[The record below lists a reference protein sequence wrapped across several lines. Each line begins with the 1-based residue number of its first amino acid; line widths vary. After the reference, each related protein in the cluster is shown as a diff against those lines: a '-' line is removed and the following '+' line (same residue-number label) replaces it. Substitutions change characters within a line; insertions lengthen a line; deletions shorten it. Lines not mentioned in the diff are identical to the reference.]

1 MLTHLHIS
9 DFTLVDTLDLE
20 LENGLTTITG
30 ETGAGKSIML
40 DALALALG
48 DRTDAEKVR
57 AGCKKADIHASF
69 DISKHKHARKWLE
82 QHELNE
88 GDECILRRAVT
99 TEGRS
104 RAFIN
109 GQTVTLSQLRAL
121 GEMLIDLHRQHE
133 HQSLLN
139 SKNHQRLLDA
149 FGGLKPLA
157 RQVKQAFHQW
167 HAIHYRLNSIK
178 NQNEELNA
186 RFQLLSYQVEELDQL
201 SLEAGELEK
210 LEQEQRVLAN
220 METLNTQC
228 AQLNAL
234 CHNEQGLEDQLRQS
248 VQLLSSLQQKP
259 AGLNEAE
266 SLLNNALIYV
276 QEAQSE
282 VDRFLDNQEQDG
294 ERLAEVEQRL
304 SAVYEIA
311 RKHRIGPE
319 ELQGLHHN
327 LSAELAQMQSGDEQ
341 IEKLET
347 EQTEALR
354 AYQELAQDLS
364 KQREF
369 ASARLSKAV
378 NRKLAQLDMGHATLS
393 IALNKPPQQ
402 QPSDSGDEHAEFMIC
417 TNPGQPAKP
426 LIKIASGGELS
437 RVSLAIQVVTA
448 QKTTTPT
455 LVFDEVDV
463 GIGGTTGDEVG
474 KLLRELGS
482 NAQVLCVTHLA
493 QVACKGHQHMH
504 VSKAVSRKMTSS
516 KIQVLDEQEKV
527 LEIAR
532 MMGGSVESES
542 SLAHAREMLAAGA

>member
-9 DFTLVDTLDLE
+9 DFTLVDRLDLE

-30 ETGAGKSIML
+30 ETGAGKSVML

-57 AGCKKADIHASF
+57 AGCNKADIHASF
-69 DISKHKHARKWLE
+69 DISQHKHAQKWLE

-88 GDECILRRAVT
+88 GEECILRRVVT
-99 TEGRS
+99 SEGRS

-121 GEMLIDLHRQHE
+121 GEMLIDIHRQHE

-139 SKNHQRLLDA
+139 SKTHQRLLDA

-157 RQVKQAFHQW
+157 KQVKQAFHQW
-167 HAIHYRLNSIK
+167 HAIHFRLNGIK

-186 RFQLLSYQVEELDQL
+186 RFQLLSYQVEELDKL
-201 SLEAGELEK
+201 ALEQDELGK

-220 METLNTQC
+220 VETLNTHC
-228 AQLNAL
+228 AQINAL
-234 CHNEQGLEDQLRQS
+234 CSNEQGLEDQLRQA
-248 VQLLSSLQQKP
+248 VQLLSCLQDKP
-259 AGLNEAE
+259 ATLNEAE
-266 SLLNNALIYV
+266 SLLNNAHIYV
-276 QEAQSE
+276 QEAQAE
-282 VDRFLDNQEQDG
+282 VGRYMDNQEQDG
-294 ERLAEVEQRL
+294 ARLAEVEQRL
-304 SAVYEIA
+304 SAIYEIA
-311 RKHRIGPE
+311 QKHRIAPE
-319 ELQGLHHN
+319 ELERLHHD
-327 LSAELAQMQSGDEQ
+327 LSSELSELQSGDEQ
-341 IEKLET
+341 IETLES
-347 EQTEALR
+347 QLAEAFTH
-354 AYQELAQDLS
+354 YQQLALELS

-369 ASARLSKAV
+369 ACARLSKAV
-378 NRKLAQLDMGHATLS
+378 NRKLAQLDMSHAKLS
-393 IALNKPPQQ
+393 IALNKTTKGE
-402 QPSDSGDEHAEFMIC
+402 PSDSGNEHVELMIS

-448 QKTTTPT
+448 QSTTTPT

-474 KLLRELGS
+474 RLLRELGK
-482 NAQVLCVTHLA
+482 NAQVFCVTHLA

-504 VSKAVSRKMTSS
+504 VSKSVSKKASNS
-516 KIQVLDEQEKV
+516 KVQVLDEHAKV

-542 SLAHAREMLAAGA
+542 SLAHAREMLAASA